1 MSIVLCFEDS
11 LFISRKMNLKL
22 LKQLMEEYD
31 DRFSKL
37 RFYRKQ

>member
-1 MSIVLCFEDS
+1 MSIVLCLEDG
-11 LFISRKMNLKL
+11 LLISRKLDRKL

-37 RFYRKQ
+37 RF

>member
-1 MSIVLCFEDS
+1 MSIVLCSEVR
-11 LFISRKMNLKL
+11 LLISNKMERKR

-37 RFYRKQ
+37 RVYRKL